1 MSRTKSFLIGFA
13 LGGVASATA
22 TLLTTPSSG
31 RKLRGKIAEQSLEWK
46 EMADNLLQDALR
58 LKDQIA
64 ETSKEGVTLINNLTQ
79 EMKKSVEEWKIAVE
93 PHQENIHDYL
103 EQIELSLKDL
113 EEKVKNK

>member
-1 MSRTKSFLIGFA
+1 MSRTKSFLLGFMI
-13 LGGVASATA
+13 GGVASATA
-22 TLLTTPSSG
+22 TLLTAPSSG
-31 RKLRGKIAEQSLEWK
+31 KELRGKIVDQSLEWK
-46 EMADNLLQDALR
+46 EMADSLLQDALR

-79 EMKKSVEEWKIAVE
+79 EIKSSVEEWKDAVE

-113 EEKVKNK
+113 EEKVKNN